1 MRILRELSRRKL
13 RTSLTITG
21 ITIGIWALVVFSSLA
36 NQINGL
42 VGMGSEYFADKI
54 VVTDGVAFGSSPM
67 RLDDVEIIAGLD
79 GVGAVQPKVEI
90 PWDPDPIGFGAPD
103 FLVGTIPGADAGFE
117 TLKLEL
123 ATGRQLIAEDT
134 GNVVVLGSTI
144 ARKYGVVAG
153 GTVDIRGESF
163 EVLGT
168 LQPTLSSPDTNGF
181 IPLSTAQALYLGD
194 LPPLVAESLQ
204 ADELANQIVVFPE
217 VGADPTTVAAAIE
230 AAVENSATMT
240 GAEFSETVGATT
252 VIFNAIIIGVAA
264 ISLIVGGLSVINTMA
279 MSVAERTREIG
290 IRRAIGG
297 SRRRIVRELVAEA
310 GVIGLLGGLIGLG
323 LGAAVVVLVN
333 EAGRSSGTVLF
344 DLTEDRGFA
353 VGFSTILG
361 MVAGIIPAWTAARLD
376 SCRPALRMT
385 NLRTTKER
393 TMNLIEATD
402 LRKTYRLSRRTS
414 IDALQGVDVSIAAG
428 EMVAIMGPSRL
439 RKSTLMHLLGL
450 LHAPDTDTARP
461 RPCASMGSMRRT
473 LSDGERTSTGSID
486 RLRVPVLQPGPDAH
500 RRGERGPRRRVCR
513 RRPVRQTV
521 WPRAPRWRRSALPSE
536 RGTGRME
543 LLGASSSAWPSP
555 VPS

>member
-54 VVTDGVAFGSSPM
+54 VVTDGMAFGSSPM

-90 PWDPDPIGFGAPD
+90 PWDPDPAIGFGAPD

-117 TLKLEL
+117 TFTLEL

-323 LGAAVVVLVN
+323 LGAAVVALVN

-344 DLTEDRGFA
+344 DLTAQTAAFA

-376 SCRPALRMT
+376 PVSALRY
-385 NLRTTKER
+385 E
-393 TMNLIEATD
+393 
-402 LRKTYRLSRRTS
+402 
-414 IDALQGVDVSIAAG
+414 
-428 EMVAIMGPSRL
+428 
-439 RKSTLMHLLGL
+439 
-450 LHAPDTDTARP
+450 
-461 RPCASMGSMRRT
+461 
-473 LSDGERTSTGSID
+473 
-486 RLRVPVLQPGPDAH
+486 
-500 RRGERGPRRRVCR
+500 
-513 RRPVRQTV
+513 
-521 WPRAPRWRRSALPSE
+521 
-536 RGTGRME
+536 
-543 LLGASSSAWPSP
+543 
-555 VPS
+555 

>member
-90 PWDPDPIGFGAPD
+90 PWDPDPAIGFGAPD

-117 TLKLEL
+117 TFTLEL

-144 ARKYGVVAG
+144 ARKFGVVAG

-240 GAEFSETVGATT
+240 GVEFSETVGATT

-323 LGAAVVVLVN
+323 LGAAVIVLVN

-344 DLTEDRGFA
+344 DLTAQTAAFA

-376 SCRPALRMT
+376 PVSALRY
-385 NLRTTKER
+385 E
-393 TMNLIEATD
+393 
-402 LRKTYRLSRRTS
+402 
-414 IDALQGVDVSIAAG
+414 
-428 EMVAIMGPSRL
+428 
-439 RKSTLMHLLGL
+439 
-450 LHAPDTDTARP
+450 
-461 RPCASMGSMRRT
+461 
-473 LSDGERTSTGSID
+473 
-486 RLRVPVLQPGPDAH
+486 
-500 RRGERGPRRRVCR
+500 
-513 RRPVRQTV
+513 
-521 WPRAPRWRRSALPSE
+521 
-536 RGTGRME
+536 
-543 LLGASSSAWPSP
+543 
-555 VPS
+555 

>member
-90 PWDPDPIGFGAPD
+90 PWNPDPAIGFGAPE

-117 TLKLEL
+117 TFTPEL
-123 ATGRQLIAEDT
+123 ATGRQLTAEDT

-333 EAGRSSGTVLF
+333 EASRSSGTVLF
-344 DLTEDRGFA
+344 DLTAQTAAFA

-376 SCRPALRMT
+376 PVSALRY
-385 NLRTTKER
+385 E
-393 TMNLIEATD
+393 
-402 LRKTYRLSRRTS
+402 
-414 IDALQGVDVSIAAG
+414 
-428 EMVAIMGPSRL
+428 
-439 RKSTLMHLLGL
+439 
-450 LHAPDTDTARP
+450 
-461 RPCASMGSMRRT
+461 
-473 LSDGERTSTGSID
+473 
-486 RLRVPVLQPGPDAH
+486 
-500 RRGERGPRRRVCR
+500 
-513 RRPVRQTV
+513 
-521 WPRAPRWRRSALPSE
+521 
-536 RGTGRME
+536 
-543 LLGASSSAWPSP
+543 
-555 VPS
+555 

>member
-54 VVTDGVAFGSSPM
+54 VVTDGMAFGSSPM

-90 PWDPDPIGFGAPD
+90 PWDPDPTIGFGAPD

-117 TLKLEL
+117 TLTLEL

-344 DLTEDRGFA
+344 DLTAQTAAFA

-376 SCRPALRMT
+376 PVSALRY
-385 NLRTTKER
+385 E
-393 TMNLIEATD
+393 
-402 LRKTYRLSRRTS
+402 
-414 IDALQGVDVSIAAG
+414 
-428 EMVAIMGPSRL
+428 
-439 RKSTLMHLLGL
+439 
-450 LHAPDTDTARP
+450 
-461 RPCASMGSMRRT
+461 
-473 LSDGERTSTGSID
+473 
-486 RLRVPVLQPGPDAH
+486 
-500 RRGERGPRRRVCR
+500 
-513 RRPVRQTV
+513 
-521 WPRAPRWRRSALPSE
+521 
-536 RGTGRME
+536 
-543 LLGASSSAWPSP
+543 
-555 VPS
+555 